1 MGDPGMSGLVF
12 GPRPQLILGALA
24 IIFGRRDGTRRL
36 WNFEGGDYGPFASFT
51 RSGAGTAFTTAGMI
65 QTFASNVPR
74 VTDKGLL
81 LEGGSTNLLTNSV
94 FNGGGAA
101 PTSWSMRVGTGSSTP
116 IASTVRNGGIA
127 YSQAAAGQRPFI
139 AQNVGVTTGTS
150 TSSFIIESVSGGLKA
165 DNALAAFPGTA
176 SFGTVTF
183 PVCSA
188 NPAGG
193 SSGVLSPGRLIYT
206 IVITANGTIDLRIGV
221 GVQANANGALT
232 ISHPQFEIGSAP
244 SSVVL
249 TTTGASTR
257 GADSGTLTVPAG
269 CTKWEAVYGDARTVV
284 GGSGLVPG
292 ASFDL
297 VASRPWIGLGNELKN
312 VRFAP

>member
-1 MGDPGMSGLVF
+1 MGMSIGLGIGLQFVQASVGKRF
-12 GPRPQLILGALA
+12 
-24 IIFGRRDGTRRL
+24 
-36 WNFEGGDYGPFASFT
+36 WNFEGGDTGPFFSFA

-81 LEGGSTNLLTNSV
+81 LEGESTNLLTNSV
-94 FNGGGAA
+94 FDGGGAV
-101 PTSWSMRVGTGSSTP
+101 PTSWFMRAGTGSSTP

-139 AQNVGVTTGTS
+139 AQNAGVTAGIY
-150 TSSFIIESVSGGLKA
+150 TSSFIIESVSGGLTA
-165 DNALAAFPGTA
+165 GNALTAFPGTA
-176 SFGTVTF
+176 SFGAVTF

-188 NPAGG
+188 NPSGG
-193 SSGVLSPGRLIYT
+193 ASGVLSPGRLIYT
-206 IVITANGTIDLRIGV
+206 IVVTAAGIIDLRIGIGVV
-221 GVQANANGALT
+221 GNANGALS

-257 GADSGTLTVPAG
+257 GADSAKLTVPAG
-269 CTKWEAVYGDARTVV
+269 CTKWEAVYGDARTVAT
-284 GGSGLVPG
+284 GSGLAPG
-292 ASFDL
+292 GTFDL
-297 VASRPWIGLGNELKN
+297 VSARPWIGLNNELKS